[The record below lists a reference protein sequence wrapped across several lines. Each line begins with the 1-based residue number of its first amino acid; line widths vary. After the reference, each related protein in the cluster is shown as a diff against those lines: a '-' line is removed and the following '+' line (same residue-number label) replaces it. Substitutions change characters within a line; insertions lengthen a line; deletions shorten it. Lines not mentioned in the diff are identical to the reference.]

1 MRRLEGKHLAMFGQ
15 ALFNQAEGCAGFC
28 GNNKFGWLVTNNT
41 LMNAYIKRFTAGWRF
56 KALTPEAARIEYFMD
71 CEFSSVLLAQLVGPV
86 FGMIA
91 NSMVDSFC
99 KRAEAVYG

>member
-41 LMNAYIKRFTAGWRF
+41 LMNAYIKRFTAGCF
-56 KALTPEAARIEYFMD
+56 TIKIFAARASQTKRNLMLGRIEYA
-71 CEFSSVLLAQLVGPV
+71 LL
-86 FGMIA
+86 
-91 NSMVDSFC
+91 
-99 KRAEAVYG
+99 